1 MYEINSI
8 AVANGLQLCPNED
21 EFFQAISKVDLTA
34 LESVISES
42 PATAG
47 QTYCETATVADHAG
61 DDEISQAPQKN
72 TRRGPKIKPAG
83 PFVRLRLWCLY
94 PGTEAPPR
102 LGTLHNRLTKRGDD
116 LAERCGFIGGVPDRK
131 TIRERFQQSD
141 LHPHLIEAALR
152 AISTGFVQHYLM
164 PPDPLPPPEHDE
176 RIRRSRTK
184 ECNNVRQRI
193 LRDGLGDE
201 EFDDLIPRGSGA
213 DDFFLRHLH
222 GGRITCHKCEPGD
235 CIKGHDHGLT
245 ERPPRALKCPNPASH
260 DGRCIHEV
268 RREWRCRCCGS
279 NVSLTSGIDGLDG
292 TKIPLRKVLRC
303 IHNMVNASYGGSA
316 LSMGGHLN
324 SRARTSRHLTI
335 LHLMHRVREAM
346 HETHPL
352 PFKGPVEIDEA
363 KFKLRDGAVH
373 LIGAYDHATR
383 RVYHEIL
390 DGPATQIVMRDF
402 VERVSPPGSRV
413 YTDGTAA
420 WPPGIDRTHGVVI
433 HCNFDFGHAEELYG
447 EGNGWVY
454 ITTNGMEGKWG
465 LLNRKLSI
473 TTAVSCKYFPLYL
486 AEEMWRTNHIR
497 NPLEAANY
505 EGEERRG
512 AALMGQ
518 IVANMGKRRLHPK
531 ELRKGVATNS
541 NHTATGTV
549 ISHDS
554 AAPDR
559 EPLDVVEMPLAA

>member
-1 MYEINSI
+1 M
-8 AVANGLQLCPNED
+8 
-21 EFFQAISKVDLTA
+21 
-34 LESVISES
+34 
-42 PATAG
+42 
-47 QTYCETATVADHAG
+47 
-61 DDEISQAPQKN
+61 
-72 TRRGPKIKPAG
+72 
-83 PFVRLRLWCLY
+83 RLRLWCLY

-131 TIRERFQQSD
+131 TIRERFQRSD

-152 AISTGFVQHYLM
+152 AISPRFVQHYLM

-193 LRDGLGDE
+193 LQDGLGGD

-213 DDFFLRHLH
+213 DDFLLRHLN
-222 GGRITCHKCEPGD
+222 GGHTTCHKCEPGE
-235 CIKGHDHGLT
+235 CSKGHDHGLT
-245 ERPPRALKCPNPASH
+245 ERPPRELKCPNPASH

-268 RREWRCRCCGS
+268 LREWRCRCCGS
-279 NVSLTSGIDGLDG
+279 NVSVTSGIEGLHG
-292 TKIPLRKVLRC
+292 VKLPLRMVLRC
-303 IHNMVNASYGGSA
+303 IHNMVNARNGISA

-324 SRARTSRHLTI
+324 TRARTSRHLTI

-363 KFKLRDGAVH
+363 KLKLKDGEVH

-383 RVYHEIL
+383 RVYIEIL
-390 DGPATQIVMRDF
+390 DGPATQTVMRDF
-402 VERVSPPGSRV
+402 VERVSPPRSWV

-420 WPPGIDRTHGVVI
+420 WPPGIDRVHGVVI
-433 HCNFDFGHAEELYG
+433 HKNFEFGRAEELKG
-447 EGNGWVY
+447 EGNGWSY
-454 ITTNGMEGKWG
+454 ITTNRIEGSWG
-465 LLNRKLSI
+465 RVRRAQRIPTTVTRKF
-473 TTAVSCKYFPLYL
+473 FPLYL
-486 AEEMWRTNHIR
+486 DEVMWRINHLGNR
-497 NPLEAANY
+497 LEAESYKGA
-505 EGEERRG
+505 ERRG

-518 IVANMGKRRLHPK
+518 IVANMGKRRLNPK
-531 ELRKGVATNS
+531 ELREGVETNS
-541 NHTATGTV
+541 NHTTTGPV